1 MFQSTVTYD
10 LAPERRKFTDQVY
23 MELKEPLLCS
33 GFTKVEGWLG
43 GKGKKMPLGI
53 KSSSF

>member
-10 LAPERRKFTDQVY
+10 LASERRKFTDQVY
-23 MELKEPLLCS
+23 TELKEPLLYS
-33 GFTKVEGWLG
+33 GFTKVKVRLG
-43 GKGKKMPLGI
+43 GKEKKMPLGI